1 MKRNRA
7 TIHQQIWKRTE
18 NGLELVLPKK
28 INSDISFQLMF
39 GYREDHRIEEK
50 RIEENDERYT
60 TKIYRDVT
68 DFKNHI

>member
-28 INSDISFQLMF
+28 INSDIGFQLMF

>member
-1 MKRNRA
+1 LKRNRA

>member
-1 MKRNRA
+1 LKRNRA

-28 INSDISFQLMF
+28 INSDIGFQLMF

>member
-1 MKRNRA
+1 
-7 TIHQQIWKRTE
+7 
-18 NGLELVLPKK
+18 
-28 INSDISFQLMF
+28 MF

>member
-28 INSDISFQLMF
+28 INSDIGFQLMF
-39 GYREDHRIEEK
+39 GYREDHRTEEK
-50 RIEENDERYT
+50 RMEENDERYT